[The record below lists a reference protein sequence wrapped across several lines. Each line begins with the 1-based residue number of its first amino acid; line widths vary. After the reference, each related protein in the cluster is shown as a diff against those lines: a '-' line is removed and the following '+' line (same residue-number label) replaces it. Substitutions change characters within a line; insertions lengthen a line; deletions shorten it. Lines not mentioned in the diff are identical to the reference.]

1 MDIKK
6 LSSLVR
12 DLVLDSDEVVVPGL
26 GTFRAEVVPAT
37 FSDKG
42 YTVNPPYRK
51 LTFVAEIPDQVGD
64 DAKAKVGEN
73 TTALEAKGLPE
84 LVTKLKKELKEAR
97 SVELPGLGKLRL
109 TKDDKYFFV
118 ADEEANIF
126 PDGFG
131 LEPVSLKN
139 KDGEQPKKG
148 KKSSARKG
156 TEGKSEDISPSAMKS
171 IWIIV
176 GVIILAMIVLRLLGV
191 LFPDFIDRILYS
203 PEEFARIHHTL

>member
-1 MDIKK
+1 MPGDRQKIMDIKQ

-12 DLVLDSDEVVVPGL
+12 ELVLDADEVLVPGL
-26 GTFRAEVVPAT
+26 GTFRAEVVPAS

-51 LTFVAEIPDQVGD
+51 LAFVAEELP
-64 DAKAKVGEN
+64 
-73 TTALEAKGLPE
+73 EAKPIEAEGLAE
-84 LVTKLKKELKEAR
+84 LVERLKKDLQETR

-109 TKDDKYFFV
+109 TKGDKYFFV
-118 ADEEANIF
+118 ADEDANIF

-139 KDGEQPKKG
+139 KGGHSQKSKKG
-148 KKSSARKG
+148 KAENDA
-156 TEGKSEDISPSAMKS
+156 EGKPTKDDEIIKA

-176 GVIILAMIVLRLLGV
+176 GIIIVAMIVLRLLGTFV
-191 LFPDFIDRILYS
+191 PDFIDKILYT
-203 PEEFARIHHTL
+203 PEELEIIHGGL

>member
-1 MDIKK
+1 MPGGTNKIMDIKQ

-12 DLVLDSDEVVVPGL
+12 ELVLDADEVLVPGL
-26 GTFRAEVVPAT
+26 GTFRAEVVPAS

-51 LTFVAEIPDQVGD
+51 LAFVAEELP
-64 DAKAKVGEN
+64 
-73 TTALEAKGLPE
+73 EAKPIEAEGLAE
-84 LVTKLKKELKEAR
+84 LVERLKKDLQETR

-109 TKDDKYFFV
+109 TKGDKYFFV
-118 ADEEANIF
+118 ADEDANIF

-139 KDGEQPKKG
+139 KGGHSQKKKG
-148 KKSSARKG
+148 KAEKDA
-156 TEGKSEDISPSAMKS
+156 EGKPAKDDEIIKA

-176 GVIILAMIVLRLLGV
+176 GIIIVAMIVLRQLGTFV
-191 LFPDFIDRILYS
+191 PDFIDKILYT
-203 PEEFARIHHTL
+203 PEELAKIHGGL